1 VPRHRHVAPDAEPA
15 ALSGRTAGQKGSMA
29 ALVLAILA
37 GGGKNELVRR
47 VAMAG

>member
-1 VPRHRHVAPDAEPA
+1 
-15 ALSGRTAGQKGSMA
+15 MA